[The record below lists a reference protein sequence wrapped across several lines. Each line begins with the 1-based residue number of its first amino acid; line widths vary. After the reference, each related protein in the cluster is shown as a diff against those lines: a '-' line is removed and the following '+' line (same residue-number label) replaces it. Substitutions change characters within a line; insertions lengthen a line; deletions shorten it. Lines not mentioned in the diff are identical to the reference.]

1 MPNCRLVLLMLLLA
15 TSGEALAVEPIAVPG
30 DLERLTPDEVDARS
44 RFLVERL
51 EDGRFAAQVW
61 QYGWTG
67 IYTVGALTN
76 AVTVVT
82 GDSDDRVVGLV
93 DGVKSA
99 AAAAQL
105 VTDPLPARL
114 GASPMLA
121 YETGSREGRLQRLAV
136 GERQLVTNAVRA
148 ESRYSLQRHLEG
160 VTTNLIGGAIIW
172 AFGDSG
178 DAIRSTLVGIA
189 VGEAQIW
196 SQPWRAAGDLRDYRA
211 AYPTTLAA
219 PGVDWE
225 LRPMG
230 TGVQLALRF

>member
-1 MPNCRLVLLMLLLA
+1 MPNCRLVLLMVLLA
-15 TSGEALAVEPIAVPG
+15 AGGEASAVEPIAVPG
-30 DLERLTPDEVDARS
+30 DLERLTADEVDSRS
-44 RFLVERL
+44 RFLTERL
-51 EDGRFAAQVW
+51 DDGRFSAQVW

-67 IYTVGALTN
+67 LFAASTVTN
-76 AVTVVT
+76 AVTLVT

-99 AAAAQL
+99 AAVAQL

-114 GASPMLA
+114 GARPMLA
-121 YETGSREGRLQRLAV
+121 VPVDNREGRLQRLAV
-136 GERQLVTNAVRA
+136 GERQLVINAVRA

-160 VTTNLIGGAIIW
+160 ITTNLIGGAFIW

-189 VGEAQIW
+189 VGEAHIW
-196 SQPWRAAGDLRDYRA
+196 SQPWRAAGDLSDYRA
-211 AYPTTLAA
+211 AFPTTLAA
-219 PGVDWE
+219 PGIRWE

-230 TGVQLALRF
+230 TGLQLALRF